1 MTEWISSPEIAG
13 NDPNWVSN
21 LRSLLSEKQW
31 SVELKDIV
39 SKLGN
44 GQRLS
49 LSDGHI
55 LYHHSSLYE
64 VGQLANLVKIAR
76 YGKHVFFNSNV
87 HINQTNIC
95 VLACKFCAFRRSKKQ
110 TDAYEL
116 SIENYLEEMAKFSK
130 SIDEVHSVGGLHPDW
145 EVNFYVDLISAAK

>member
-1 MTEWISSPEIAG
+1 MF
-13 NDPNWVSN
+13 
-21 LRSLLSEKQW
+21 
-31 SVELKDIV
+31 
-39 SKLGN
+39 
-44 GQRLS
+44 
-49 LSDGHI
+49 
-55 LYHHSSLYE
+55 E

-145 EVNFYVDLISAAK
+145 DVNFYVDLISSAKEKFPEISIKALTAVEIKHLSQQSGITFNETLTTIKKCWTGFSSWWRSRNS